1 MTVEEQIFEGLK
13 TQLTTDLTW
22 MQAIETETPYVVLG
36 DIGEH
41 ALPLVQIWW
50 DGPSIQEQNN
60 GYTITK
66 APFMV
71 EIIARSV
78 YNQEVTQ
85 YDLFQ
90 YRVDVLA
97 SVKSILS
104 LPGVSAF
111 QQFSYLGRNYDIHTS
126 HDFYIAQLSFQAWF
140 QEFYG
145 NC

>member
-1 MTVEEQIFEGLK
+1 MTTEEQIFSGLK

-22 MQAIETETPYVVLG
+22 AQVIETETPYVDIG

-41 ALPLVQIWW
+41 VLPLVQLWW
-50 DGPSIQEQNN
+50 DGPSLQEQNN
-60 GYTITK
+60 AYTITK

-90 YRVDVLA
+90 YRVDVLT

-111 QQFSYLGRNYDIHTS
+111 QQFSYLGRTYDIHMTQ
-126 HDFYIAQLSFQAWF
+126 DFYIAQLSFSAWF
-140 QEFYG
+140 QEDYG
-145 NC
+145 IC